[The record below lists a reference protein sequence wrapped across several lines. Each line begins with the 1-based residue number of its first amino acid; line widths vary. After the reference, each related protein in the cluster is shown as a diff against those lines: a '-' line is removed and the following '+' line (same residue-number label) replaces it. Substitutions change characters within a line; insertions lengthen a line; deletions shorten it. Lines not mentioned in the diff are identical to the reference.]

1 MTKAFWSVLFA
12 LTAGCAS
19 QAPTQIRGTA
29 TYLERMA
36 LPPGAVFEAT
46 LEDVSEADAKAEV
59 LGSARIENPR
69 NPPIDFAIPYDASR
83 VDARHRY
90 SVRARIVVG
99 DRLFFITDQSYPV
112 LTSGH
117 GNGVALQLRRTSGSI
132 LAGNEPLENTYWK
145 LILLGEQP
153 VTAVANQLEAH
164 FILHPADKR
173 VSGSGGCN
181 RFTGGYALEGDR
193 LRFGRMAATM
203 MACPAGMDT
212 ERAFLGALQQA
223 ARARV
228 AQQQLELLDASGA
241 VLARFEAVH
250 LR

>member
-1 MTKAFWSVLFA
+1 MLLA
-12 LTAGCAS
+12 LAAGCAS
-19 QAPTQIRGTA
+19 QAPTQVKGTA

-46 LEDVSEADAKAEV
+46 LEDVSRADAKAEA
-59 LGSARIENPR
+59 LGSARIENPGT
-69 NPPIDFAIPYDASR
+69 PPIAFAIPYDVSR

-117 GNGVALQLRRTSGSI
+117 GNEVALQLRRTSGST
-132 LAGNEPLENTYWK
+132 LAGNEPLENTYWR
-145 LILLGEQP
+145 LVLLGNEL
-153 VTAVANQLEAH
+153 VKVAANQREPH

-181 RFTGGYALEGDR
+181 RITGGYALEGDR
-193 LRFGRMAATM
+193 LTFKQMAGTM
-203 MACPAGMDT
+203 MACVEGMDT
-212 ERAFLGALQQA
+212 ERAFLGALQQVT
-223 ARARV
+223 RATIT
-228 AQQQLELLDASGA
+228 QQQLELLDASGT